1 MQAALREVG
10 GVVWH
15 AEDGNLALA
24 QKLLARAVQV
34 VKVPALAMGDERVG
48 HALQRRVGLGGQ
60 VHQGVALA
68 PGAQVAQ
75 RGQAAPGREHGV
87 HQQADGAARVLE
99 LEQNGGVASLGDEH
113 GGLSVGRGVAIVEKQ
128 ASSANG
134 AD

>member
-1 MQAALREVG
+1 MGAGHGRDLPAQRKRLAALARQRLHLQAALREVG

-60 VHQGVALA
+60 IHQGVALA

-75 RGQAAPGREHGV
+75 RGQAAPGRE
-87 HQQADGAARVLE
+87 
-99 LEQNGGVASLGDEH
+99 NGGVAQLGDEH
-113 GGLSVGRGVAIVEKQ
+113 GVLSVGGGAAIVEK
-128 ASSANG
+128 
-134 AD
+134 

>member
-24 QKLLARAVQV
+24 QKLLARAVHV
-34 VKVPALAMGDERVG
+34 VKVPALAMGDEHVG
-48 HALQRRVGLGGQ
+48 HALQRGVGLGGQ

-68 PGAQVAQ
+68 PGAQQVAQ

-87 HQQADGAARVLE
+87 HQQADRAARVLE
-99 LEQNGGVASLGDEH
+99 LEQNGGVA
-113 GGLSVGRGVAIVEKQ
+113 
-128 ASSANG
+128 
-134 AD
+134 